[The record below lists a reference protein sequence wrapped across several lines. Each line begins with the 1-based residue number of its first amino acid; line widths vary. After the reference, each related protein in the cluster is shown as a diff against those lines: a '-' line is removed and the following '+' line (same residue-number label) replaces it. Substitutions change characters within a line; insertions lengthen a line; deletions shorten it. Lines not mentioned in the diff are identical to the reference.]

1 MQAVR
6 ERCICSYSTMAVRPA
21 GGLGKVV
28 DALPDEYAPM
38 SQAPEVG
45 RALGVLKLPF
55 EVSLASAARLPEAI
69 FMKFRP

>member
-1 MQAVR
+1 MQAVH
-6 ERCICSYSTMAVRPA
+6 ERCVCRYSTMAVRPA

-38 SQAPEVG
+38 SQAPDVG
-45 RALGVLKLPF
+45 RALGVRKLPL

-69 FMKFRP
+69 FMKFKP